1 MAELVPLAQLA
12 HLVFPVLLDLLVL
25 LDRLVLQDNL
35 VSQDQPVPLATLALL
50 V

>member
-1 MAELVPLAQLA
+1 MELVPLVQLA
-12 HLVFPVLLDLLVL
+12 HLVSPVPPDLLVP
-25 LDRLVLQDNL
+25 LDRLVLQDSL